1 MQPWLTLPTAAEPAK
16 ANLELTL
23 GGSCCSPSKSSARLT
38 IPPAG
43 VFFFLSLEAKLTVC
57 SFGLVESTFTTFSS
71 FTTFSCLFTS
81 LPPPNDIC
89 PAVLVTI
96 TRKARSCKDQAM
108 VVVVV
113 AVGEVVLPGRVRQ
126 ESVCGAGSPLAA
138 GKPNH
143 PGEAAASMGDLGAGT
158 ACFPLYCFPLHFFP
172 LYCFPLYFFPLYRF
186 PLYCFPPRDHRSPHI
201 LH

>member
-1 MQPWLTLPTAAEPAK
+1 MQPCPTFPPAAEPPK

-23 GGSCCSPSKSSARLT
+23 GGNGCSPSKSSARLT
-38 IPPAG
+38 LPSLPAG
-43 VFFFLSLEAKLTVC
+43 FFFFLSLEAKLTFC
-57 SFGLVESTFTTFSS
+57 SCGLLESTFTTFSS

-81 LPPPNDIC
+81 PNEIC

-96 TRKARSCKDQAM
+96 TRKTRRCNDRAM

-113 AVGEVVLPGRVRQ
+113 AVGVVVLPGCAWQ

-143 PGEAAASMGDLGAGT
+143 PGEAAVETSARALHASNYIASQIPLY
-158 ACFPLYCFPLHFFP
+158 CFPLYCFPS
-172 LYCFPLYFFPLYRF
+172 YC
-186 PLYCFPPRDHRSPHI
+186 CSSHI

>member
-1 MQPWLTLPTAAEPAK
+1 MHEPACPLGVVQPCPTFPTAAEPPK

-38 IPPAG
+38 LPSLPSG
-43 VFFFLSLEAKLTVC
+43 FFFFLSLEAKLTVC
-57 SFGLVESTFTTFSS
+57 TFGLAESTFTTFSS

-81 LPPPNDIC
+81 LPPPNEIC

-96 TRKARSCKDQAM
+96 TRRARRGNDRAM
-108 VVVVV
+108 SLVVV
-113 AVGEVVLPGRVRQ
+113 AVGGVVVPGCARQ

-143 PGEAAASMGDLGAGT
+143 PGEAPAASMGSRDLGASA
-158 ACFPLYCFPLHFFP
+158 ACFFLPRDQLLYCSSHAL
-172 LYCFPLYFFPLYRF
+172 
-186 PLYCFPPRDHRSPHI
+186 I
-201 LH
+201 